1 MSAPHFHRLTI
12 ADLRRE
18 TKDAVSIAFA
28 VPPELAS
35 AYAFEPG
42 QYLTLRATLQGEEER
57 RSYSICSGLDDGEL
71 RVAVKKVDGG
81 RFSTHV
87 NEALKPGDPLDVMT
101 PMGRFTAPPNRQGAA
116 AYLGIACG
124 SGITPVISH
133 IRSILSRERQSRF
146 VLLYGNRSSRD
157 IMFKDALEDL
167 KDSHLGRLAVHHV
180 LSREAQDLPLL
191 HGRLDAERITALVRA
206 SFSEARIDHAFLC
219 GPQTMMETA
228 QIALAGLGVPKDR
241 IHLELFT
248 PASPP
253 PSTRV
258 ARAGA
263 SASAAPRQTLDAVA
277 TATVRLDGVTH
288 SFPVAAD
295 EGVIDAGLRAGL
307 ELPFSCKG
315 GMCCTCRAKLVSG
328 TVRMMRNYSLEPW
341 EMEQGFV
348 LACQSRPTSPAVSL
362 DFDEA

>member
-1 MSAPHFHRLTI
+1 MSTPHFHRLTV

-18 TKDAVSIAFA
+18 TKDSVSIAFG
-28 VPPELAS
+28 VPPELAQ

-42 QYLTLRATLQGEEER
+42 QYLTLRATFRGEEER
-57 RSYSICSGLDDGEL
+57 RSYSICSGIDDGEL

-81 RFSTHV
+81 TFSTHV
-87 NEALKPGDPLDVMT
+87 NQALRLGDSIEVMT
-101 PMGRFTAPPNRQGAA
+101 PMGRFTVPLDPHGAHVH
-116 AYLGIACG
+116 LGIACG
-124 SGITPVISH
+124 SGITPVMSH
-133 IRSILSRERQSRF
+133 IKSILSREKKSRF
-146 VLLYGNRSSRD
+146 VLIYGNRSSRD

-167 KDSHLGRLAVHHV
+167 KDRNLGRLAVHHV

-191 HGRLDAERITALVRA
+191 HGRLDAERITTLLRA
-206 SFSEARIDHAFLC
+206 SLPEQKIDHAFLC
-219 GPQTMMETA
+219 GPQPMMEAA
-228 QIALAGLGVPKDR
+228 QIALAGLGVPGER
-241 IHLELFT
+241 VHVELFT
-248 PASPP
+248 PTTPP
-253 PSTRV
+253 PP
-258 ARAGA
+258 ARTSRPGA
-263 SASAAPRQTLDAVA
+263 SASEALEAIA

-328 TVRMMRNYSLEPW
+328 TVKMMRNYSLEPW
-341 EMEQGFV
+341 EMEKGFV

-362 DFDEA
+362 DFDQA

>member
-1 MSAPHFHRLTI
+1 MSAPHFHRLTV

-35 AYAFEPG
+35 AYVFEPG
-42 QYLTLRATLQGEEER
+42 QYLTLRAALQGEEER

-81 RFSTHV
+81 LFSTHV
-87 NEALKPGDPLDVMT
+87 NEALKPGDTLEVMT
-101 PMGRFTAPPNRQGAA
+101 PMGRFTVPLDPQAA
-116 AYLGIACG
+116 HAYVGIACG
-124 SGITPVISH
+124 SGITPVMSH
-133 IRSILSRERQSRF
+133 IKSILSREKKSRF

-167 KDSHLGRLAVHHV
+167 KDRHLGRLAVHHV

-191 HGRLDAERITALVRA
+191 HGRLDGERITALVRA
-206 SFSEARIDHAFLC
+206 SLPGQKIDHAFLC
-219 GPQTMMETA
+219 GPQGMMEAA

-253 PSTRV
+253 PSIRAMR
-258 ARAGA
+258 ARASG
-263 SASAAPRQTLDAVA
+263 SPGQTLDAIA

-328 TVRMMRNYSLEPW
+328 TVKMMRNYSLEPW

>member
-1 MSAPHFHRLTI
+1 MSAPHFHRLTV

-35 AYAFEPG
+35 AYVFEPG
-42 QYLTLRATLQGEEER
+42 QYLTLRAALQGEEER

-81 RFSTHV
+81 LFSTHV
-87 NEALKPGDPLDVMT
+87 NEALKPGDTLEVMT
-101 PMGRFTAPPNRQGAA
+101 PMGRFTVPLDPQAA
-116 AYLGIACG
+116 HAYVGIACG
-124 SGITPVISH
+124 SGITPVMSH
-133 IRSILSRERQSRF
+133 IKSILSREKKSRF

-167 KDSHLGRLAVHHV
+167 KDRHLGRLAVHHV

-191 HGRLDAERITALVRA
+191 HGRLDGERITALVRA
-206 SFSEARIDHAFLC
+206 SLPGQKIDHAFLC
-219 GPQTMMETA
+219 GPQGMMEAA
-228 QIALAGLGVPKDR
+228 QIALANLGVPKDR

-248 PASPP
+248 PTSPP
-253 PSTRV
+253 PSIRATR
-258 ARAGA
+258 ARAGG
-263 SASAAPRQTLDAVA
+263 SPGQTLDAIA

-328 TVRMMRNYSLEPW
+328 TVKMMRNYSLEPW

>member
-1 MSAPHFHRLTI
+1 MSAPHFHRLTV

-42 QYLTLRATLQGEEER
+42 QYLTLRAALPGEEER

-81 RFSTHV
+81 VFSTHV
-87 NEALKPGDPLDVMT
+87 NEALKQGDAIEVMT
-101 PMGRFTAPPNRQGAA
+101 PMGRFTAPLDPQAA
-116 AYLGIACG
+116 HAYLGVACG
-124 SGITPVISH
+124 SGITPVMSH
-133 IRSILSRERQSRF
+133 IKSILSREKKSRF

-157 IMFKDALEDL
+157 IMFKDTLEDL
-167 KDSHLGRLAVHHV
+167 KDRHLGRFAVHHV

-191 HGRLDAERITALVRA
+191 HGRLDAERIKTLVQA
-206 SFSEARIDHAFLC
+206 SLPGRKIDHVFLC
-219 GPQTMMETA
+219 GPQGMMEAA
-228 QIALAGLGVPKDR
+228 QIVLAGSGIPGDS

-248 PASPP
+248 PTSPP
-253 PSTRV
+253 PRPKPLRV
-258 ARAGA
+258 RRDG
-263 SASAAPRQTLDAVA
+263 SPSRQLEAVA

-328 TVRMMRNYSLEPW
+328 TVKMMRNYSLEPW
-341 EMEQGFV
+341 EMAQGFV

-362 DFDEA
+362 DFDQA

>member
-1 MSAPHFHRLTI
+1 MSAPHFHRLTV
-12 ADLRRE
+12 AALRRE

-35 AYAFEPG
+35 AYVFEPG
-42 QYLTLRATLQGEEER
+42 QYLTLRAPLQGEEER

-81 RFSTHV
+81 LFSTHV
-87 NEALKPGDPLDVMT
+87 NEALKPGDAIEVMT
-101 PMGRFTAPPNRQGAA
+101 PMGRFTAPLDPQAA
-116 AYLGIACG
+116 HAYLGIACG
-124 SGITPVISH
+124 SGITPVMSH
-133 IRSILSRERQSRF
+133 IKSILSREKQSRF

-167 KDSHLGRLAVHHV
+167 KDCHLGRLAVHHV

-206 SFSEARIDHAFLC
+206 SLPGQKIDHAFLC
-219 GPQTMMETA
+219 GPQGMMETA
-228 QIALAGLGVPKDR
+228 QTALAGLGVPKDR

-248 PASPP
+248 PESPS
-253 PSTRV
+253 PSTRAMR
-258 ARAGA
+258 ARASG
-263 SASAAPRQTLDAVA
+263 SPGQTLDAIA
-277 TATVRLDGVTH
+277 TATVRLEGVTH

-328 TVRMMRNYSLEPW
+328 TVKMMRNYSLEPW

>member
-81 RFSTHV
+81 LFSTHV
-87 NEALKPGDPLDVMT
+87 NETLKPGDTIEVMT
-101 PMGRFTAPPNRQGAA
+101 PMGRFTVPLDPQAA
-116 AYLGIACG
+116 HAYVGIACG
-124 SGITPVISH
+124 SGITPVMSH
-133 IRSILSRERQSRF
+133 IKSILSREKKSRF

-167 KDSHLGRLAVHHV
+167 KDRHLGRLAVHHV

-191 HGRLDAERITALVRA
+191 HGRLDGERITALVRA
-206 SFSEARIDHAFLC
+206 SLPGQKIDHAFLC
-219 GPQTMMETA
+219 GPQGMMETA
-228 QIALAGLGVPKDR
+228 QIALANLGVPKDR

-248 PASPP
+248 PTSPP
-253 PSTRV
+253 PSIRATR
-258 ARAGA
+258 ARAGG
-263 SASAAPRQTLDAVA
+263 SPGQTLDAIA

-328 TVRMMRNYSLEPW
+328 TVKMMRNYSLEPW

>member
-1 MSAPHFHRLTI
+1 MSSPHFHRLTV

-35 AYAFEPG
+35 AYVFEPG
-42 QYLTLRATLQGEEER
+42 QYLTLRAALQGEEER

-81 RFSTHV
+81 LFSTHV
-87 NEALKPGDPLDVMT
+87 NEALKPGDTLEVMT
-101 PMGRFTAPPNRQGAA
+101 PMGRFTVPLDPQAA
-116 AYLGIACG
+116 HAYVGIACG
-124 SGITPVISH
+124 SGITPVMSH
-133 IRSILSRERQSRF
+133 IKSILSREKKSRF

-167 KDSHLGRLAVHHV
+167 KDRHLGRLAVHHV

-191 HGRLDAERITALVRA
+191 HGRLDGERITALVRA
-206 SFSEARIDHAFLC
+206 SLPGQKIDHAFLC
-219 GPQTMMETA
+219 GPQGMMEAA
-228 QIALAGLGVPKDR
+228 QIALANLGVPKDR

-248 PASPP
+248 PTSPP
-253 PSTRV
+253 PSIRATR
-258 ARAGA
+258 ARAGG
-263 SASAAPRQTLDAVA
+263 SPGQTLDAIA

-328 TVRMMRNYSLEPW
+328 TVKMMRNYSLEPW

-348 LACQSRPTSPAVSL
+348 LVCQSRPTSPAVSL

>member
-1 MSAPHFHRLTI
+1 MSAPHFHRLTV

-18 TKDAVSIAFA
+18 TKEAVSIAFA
-28 VPPELAS
+28 IPPDLAE
-35 AYAFEPG
+35 AYAFDPG
-42 QYLTLRATLQGEEER
+42 QYLTLRATLAGQEER

-81 RFSTHV
+81 VFSTHV
-87 NEALKPGDPLDVMT
+87 NSMIKVGDGLEVMT
-101 PMGRFTAPPNRQGAA
+101 PMGRFTAPLDPGARHV
-116 AYLGIACG
+116 YLGVVCG
-124 SGITPVISH
+124 SGITPVMSH
-133 IRSILSRERQSRF
+133 IKSFLSREKESRF

-167 KDSHLGRLAVHHV
+167 KDEHLGRFAVHHV

-191 HGRLDAERITALVRA
+191 HGRLDAERIATLVRA
-206 SFSEARIDHAFLC
+206 SLPEPKIDHAFLC
-219 GPQTMMETA
+219 GPQAMMESA
-228 QIALAGLGVPKDR
+228 QIALAGLGVCGER
-241 IHLELFT
+241 IHVELFT

-253 PSTRV
+253 PPTRA
-258 ARAGA
+258 ARGIL
-263 SASAAPRQTLDAVA
+263 SARTEAPDAVA

-288 SFPVAAD
+288 TFPVAAD

-328 TVRMMRNYSLEPW
+328 TVKIMRNYSLEPW
-341 EMEQGFV
+341 EMEQGYV
-348 LACQSRPTSPAVSL
+348 LACQSRPTSDAVSL
-362 DFDEA
+362 DFDHA

>member
-1 MSAPHFHRLTI
+1 MSSPHFHRLTV

-35 AYAFEPG
+35 AYVFEPG
-42 QYLTLRATLQGEEER
+42 QYLTLRAALQGEEER

-81 RFSTHV
+81 LFSTHV
-87 NEALKPGDPLDVMT
+87 NEALKPGDTLEVMT
-101 PMGRFTAPPNRQGAA
+101 PMGRFTVPLDPQAA
-116 AYLGIACG
+116 HAYVGIACG
-124 SGITPVISH
+124 SGITPVMSH
-133 IRSILSRERQSRF
+133 IKSILSREKKSRF

-167 KDSHLGRLAVHHV
+167 KDRHLGRLAVHHV

-191 HGRLDAERITALVRA
+191 HGRLDGERITALVRA
-206 SFSEARIDHAFLC
+206 SLPGQKIDHAFLC
-219 GPQTMMETA
+219 GPQGMMEAA
-228 QIALAGLGVPKDR
+228 QIALANLGVPKDR

-248 PASPP
+248 PTSPP
-253 PSTRV
+253 PSIRATR
-258 ARAGA
+258 ARAGG
-263 SASAAPRQTLDAVA
+263 SPGQTLDAIA

-328 TVRMMRNYSLEPW
+328 TVKMMRNYSLEPW

>member
-1 MSAPHFHRLTI
+1 MSAPHFHRLTV

-35 AYAFEPG
+35 AYVFEPG
-42 QYLTLRATLQGEEER
+42 QYLTLRAALQGEEER

-81 RFSTHV
+81 LFSTHV
-87 NEALKPGDPLDVMT
+87 NETLKPGDTIEVMT
-101 PMGRFTAPPNRQGAA
+101 PMGRFTVPLDPQAA
-116 AYLGIACG
+116 HAYVGIACG
-124 SGITPVISH
+124 SGITPVMSH
-133 IRSILSRERQSRF
+133 IKSILSREKKSRF

-167 KDSHLGRLAVHHV
+167 KDRHLGRLAVHHV

-191 HGRLDAERITALVRA
+191 HGRLDGERITALVRA
-206 SFSEARIDHAFLC
+206 SLPGQKIDHAFLC
-219 GPQTMMETA
+219 GPQGMMEAA
-228 QIALAGLGVPKDR
+228 QIALANLGVPKDR

-248 PASPP
+248 PTSPP
-253 PSTRV
+253 PSIRATR
-258 ARAGA
+258 ARASG
-263 SASAAPRQTLDAVA
+263 SPGQTLDAIA

-328 TVRMMRNYSLEPW
+328 TVKMMRNYSLEPW

>member
-1 MSAPHFHRLTI
+1 MSSPHFHRLTV

-35 AYAFEPG
+35 AYVFEPG
-42 QYLTLRATLQGEEER
+42 QYLTLRAALQGEEER

-81 RFSTHV
+81 LFSTHV
-87 NEALKPGDPLDVMT
+87 NETLKPGDTIEVMT
-101 PMGRFTAPPNRQGAA
+101 PMGRFTVPLDPQAA
-116 AYLGIACG
+116 HAYVGIACG
-124 SGITPVISH
+124 SGITPVMSH
-133 IRSILSRERQSRF
+133 IKSILSREKKSRF

-167 KDSHLGRLAVHHV
+167 KDRHLGRLAVHHV

-191 HGRLDAERITALVRA
+191 HGRLDGERITALVRA
-206 SFSEARIDHAFLC
+206 SLPGQKIDHAFLC
-219 GPQTMMETA
+219 GPQGMMEAA
-228 QIALAGLGVPKDR
+228 QIALANLGVPKDR

-248 PASPP
+248 PTSPP
-253 PSTRV
+253 PSIRATR
-258 ARAGA
+258 ARAGG
-263 SASAAPRQTLDAVA
+263 SPGQTLDAIA
-277 TATVRLDGVTH
+277 IATVRLDGVTH

-328 TVRMMRNYSLEPW
+328 TVKMMRNYSLEPW

>member
-1 MSAPHFHRLTI
+1 MSTPHFHRLTV

-28 VPPELAS
+28 VPPELAQ

-42 QYLTLRATLQGEEER
+42 QYLTLRATLAGEEER

-81 RFSTHV
+81 IFSTHV
-87 NEALKPGDPLDVMT
+87 NSAVRPGDSIEVMT
-101 PMGRFTAPPNRQGAA
+101 PMGRFTVPLEPRAA
-116 AYLGIACG
+116 HAYLGIACG

-133 IRSILSRERQSRF
+133 VKSILSREKQSRF
-146 VLLYGNRSSRD
+146 VLFYGNRSSRD
-157 IMFKDALEDL
+157 IMFKEALEDL
-167 KDSHLGRLAVHHV
+167 KDKHLGRLAVHHV

-191 HGRLDAERITALVRA
+191 HGRLDVERITTLVRA
-206 SFSEARIDHAFLC
+206 SLPETKIDHAFLC
-219 GPQTMMETA
+219 GPQGMMEAA
-228 QIALAGLGVPKDR
+228 QIALAESSVSGER
-241 IHLELFT
+241 IHVELFT
-248 PASPP
+248 PAAPP
-253 PSTRV
+253 P
-258 ARAGA
+258 AGRRSRTGT
-263 SASAAPRQTLDAVA
+263 SASEALEAIA

-328 TVRMMRNYSLEPW
+328 TVKMMRNYSLETW
-341 EMEQGFV
+341 EMEKGYV
-348 LACQSRPTSPAVSL
+348 LACQSRPTSAAVSL

>member
-1 MSAPHFHRLTI
+1 MSAPHFHPLTV

-18 TKDAVSIAFA
+18 TKDAVSLAFS
-28 VPPELAS
+28 VPRELAG

-42 QYLTLRATLQGEEER
+42 QYLTLRAALQGQDER

-81 RFSTHV
+81 LFSTHV
-87 NEALKPGDPLDVMT
+87 NEALKAGDTIEVMT
-101 PMGRFTAPPNRQGAA
+101 PMGRFTAPLDPQAA
-116 AYLGIACG
+116 HVYLGVACG
-124 SGITPVISH
+124 SGITPVMSH
-133 IRSILSRERQSRF
+133 IKSILSREEKSRF
-146 VLLYGNRSSRD
+146 VLVYGNRSSRD

-167 KDSHLGRLAVHHV
+167 KDRHLGRLAVHHV

-191 HGRLDAERITALVRA
+191 HGRLDAERIKTLVRA
-206 SFSEARIDHAFLC
+206 SLPAAKIDHAFLC
-219 GPQTMMETA
+219 GPEGMMQVA
-228 QIALAGLGVPKDR
+228 QIALAGLGVPEER

-248 PASPP
+248 PSLPP
-253 PSTRV
+253 LAPTRH
-258 ARAGA
+258 ARASG
-263 SASAAPRQTLDAVA
+263 SSKPELEAVA

-288 SFPVAAD
+288 SFPVAAE

-328 TVRMMRNYSLEPW
+328 SVTMMRNYSLEPW

-348 LACQSRPTSPAVSL
+348 LACQSHPTSATVSL
-362 DFDEA
+362 DFDAA